1 MSMKPKFS
9 KGTATPSET
18 VGVATKSYKGKGQS
32 QKTSPVVHPVKS
44 RG

>member
-9 KGTATPSET
+9 KGTATPSDT
-18 VGVATKSYKGKGQS
+18 VGVATKSYKGGGQK
-32 QKTSPVVHPVKS
+32 QKTTPVVHPVKS